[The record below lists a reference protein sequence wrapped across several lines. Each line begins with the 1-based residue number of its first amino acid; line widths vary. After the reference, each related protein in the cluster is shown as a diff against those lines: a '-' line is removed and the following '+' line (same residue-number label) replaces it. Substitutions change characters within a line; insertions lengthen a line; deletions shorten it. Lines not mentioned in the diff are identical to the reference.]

1 MMVHL
6 HQGDALEFL
15 RSLPDRSAD
24 SMVTDPPAGIGFMG
38 REWDKD
44 KGGREH
50 LVSLAASRSRRMRLA
65 ATACSAGFSS
75 PRRPSG
81 PESCLYLS

>member
-1 MMVHL
+1 MIVHL
-6 HQGDALEFL
+6 HQGDALDFL

-44 KGGREH
+44 KGGR
-50 LVSLAASRSRRMRLA
+50 
-65 ATACSAGFSS
+65 
-75 PRRPSG
+75 
-81 PESCLYLS
+81 